1 MNKGWLISLIVLTV
15 ALALGL
21 ACTSAAPT
29 PSRTE
34 TSFPPSTLTPTA
46 TPVPLTPTPTAT
58 PTLPTPPPP
67 TPSGTREWDLEG
79 IQVDGS
85 TVVVLLHVYGGIDVR
100 ATLDGRGPDQVN
112 PPSPNLE
119 FVFRNVGAGSHDI
132 QVSDLVGFNESAK
145 VVVSPLLP
153 PDWQAAQV
161 SHGGRGFSLS
171 LPPGWQLNEFQGVD
185 SYVGEI
191 VTERVLLDFDFGWYS
206 SPLVDDGDPLYTV
219 IYEDIAGRRAKLVRP
234 KEGMEGLVGVYIEDF
249 DGSGKDQL
257 PPNHL
262 QISGRGLTTEQQ
274 ETAFAIFRSIRGL
287 DGGGSGRRS
296 DKVGPGEAR
305 GVTFDELF
313 SRPDEY
319 NGSEVV
325 LTGFYFDG
333 WGTIVLSE
341 KLEYTGSAEGHLWPR
356 GRMVW
361 IEDNLNP
368 REIYDRLYRQELIG
382 PLERYGKLRITGRFE
397 YGGRYGHGGGFT
409 AQIVPSEVELL
420 SWSPPP
426 EQR

>member
-1 MNKGWLISLIVLTV
+1 MKKGWLLSVIGLTV

-21 ACTSAAPT
+21 ACGVAPIPTATGTSSPGTAPT
-29 PSRTE
+29 P
-34 TSFPPSTLTPTA
+34 TL

-58 PTLPTPPPP
+58 PTLTPMPPP
-67 TPSGTREWDLEG
+67 TLSVTREWDLEG
-79 IQVDGS
+79 MQVDGS
-85 TVVVLLHVYGGIDVR
+85 TVNVLLRVYAGIDVGI
-100 ATLDGRGPDQVN
+100 TLNGMEPDHVN
-112 PPSPNLE
+112 ARIPILE
-119 FVFRNVGAGSHDI
+119 FVFQNVPVGKHDI
-132 QVSDLVGFNESAK
+132 QISDVVGFEESAE
-145 VVVSPLLP
+145 VVVSSQVP
-153 PDWQAAQV
+153 PDWEAAEV
-161 SHGGRGFSLS
+161 SHGENGLTLS
-171 LPPGWQLNEFQGVD
+171 LPPGWQLIELQGVD

-191 VTERVLLDFDFGWYS
+191 VGDGVLLGYDFGWYS
-206 SPLVDDGDPLYTV
+206 SPLVDDDDPLHIVT
-219 IYEDIAGRRAKLVRP
+219 YEDIAGRRAKLVLP
-234 KEGMEGLVGVYIEDF
+234 KEGTEGLVGVYIADF

-257 PPNHL
+257 PHNHL
-262 QISGRGLTTEQQ
+262 QISGSGLATEQQ
-274 ETAFAIFRSIRGL
+274 ESAFAIFRSIRGL
-287 DGGGSGRRS
+287 DEGGSGSRS
-296 DKVGPGEAR
+296 GKAGTGELG

-319 NGSEVV
+319 NGSEIV

-333 WGTIVLSE
+333 WETIVLSE
-341 KLEYTGSAEGHLWPR
+341 KLEYTGRSEGHLWPR

-368 REIYDRLYRQELIG
+368 RDIYDRLYQQELIG